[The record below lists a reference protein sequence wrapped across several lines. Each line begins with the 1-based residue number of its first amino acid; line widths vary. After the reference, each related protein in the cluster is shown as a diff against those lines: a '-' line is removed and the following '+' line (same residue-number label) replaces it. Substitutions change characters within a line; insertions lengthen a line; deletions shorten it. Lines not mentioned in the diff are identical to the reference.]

1 MTKQCSQCGA
11 SFTCS
16 ADLPTGQCWCNNLPK
31 IKPTDNSDCLC
42 PECLAEKIETLKA
55 AHPELI
61 VTTTNK

>member
-16 ADLPTGQCWCNNLPK
+16 ADLPAAQCWCNDLPK

-42 PECLAEKIETLKA
+42 PVCLAEKIEPLKTT
-55 AHPELI
+55 HPELI